1 MIDPKVVTLL
11 TLTRTGNYTKT
22 ANALF
27 ITQPAVSHQIRLL
40 EEQYSI
46 KIFNKGQKGLKTTA
60 EGAILIEYARKVM
73 ALSERAKQA
82 IDDNRKSIQRFTV
95 GVTPTLSESL
105 VAQVFSTY
113 CKEHPEM
120 RITIATHSL
129 KKINTMLKSY
139 ELDWAI
145 VDGNIQGDQYTSILL
160 DTDYLC
166 LVVSPQHRFARR
178 KKVSIPELKKERFI
192 MRSSNTG
199 TRTLFENHLLSHSE
213 NIKNF
218 NIIIEVD
225 NITTIK
231 EFVASNLG
239 VTIMAHSAC
248 KTEEAAGDLVIVP
261 IQELNMTREINSV
274 FNNDFGHIEVLE
286 EIGNI
291 YTSLTERKSSNP

>member
-178 KKVSIPELKKERFI
+178 KKYPS
-192 MRSSNTG
+192 
-199 TRTLFENHLLSHSE
+199 
-213 NIKNF
+213 
-218 NIIIEVD
+218 
-225 NITTIK
+225 
-231 EFVASNLG
+231 
-239 VTIMAHSAC
+239 
-248 KTEEAAGDLVIVP
+248 
-261 IQELNMTREINSV
+261 LN
-274 FNNDFGHIEVLE
+274 
-286 EIGNI
+286 
-291 YTSLTERKSSNP
+291 

>member
-1 MIDPKVVTLL
+1 
-11 TLTRTGNYTKT
+11 
-22 ANALF
+22 
-27 ITQPAVSHQIRLL
+27 
-40 EEQYSI
+40 
-46 KIFNKGQKGLKTTA
+46 
-60 EGAILIEYARKVM
+60 
-73 ALSERAKQA
+73 
-82 IDDNRKSIQRFTV
+82 
-95 GVTPTLSESL
+95 
-105 VAQVFSTY
+105 
-113 CKEHPEM
+113 
-120 RITIATHSL
+120 
-129 KKINTMLKSY
+129 
-139 ELDWAI
+139 
-145 VDGNIQGDQYTSILL
+145 
-160 DTDYLC
+160 
-166 LVVSPQHRFARR
+166 
-178 KKVSIPELKKERFI
+178 

-286 EIGNI
+286 EIRNI
-291 YTSLTERKSSNP
+291 YMSLTEWKSSNP